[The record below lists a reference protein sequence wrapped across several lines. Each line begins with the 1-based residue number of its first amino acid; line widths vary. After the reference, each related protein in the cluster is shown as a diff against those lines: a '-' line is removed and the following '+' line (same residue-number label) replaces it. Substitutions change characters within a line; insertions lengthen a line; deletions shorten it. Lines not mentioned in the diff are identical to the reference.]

1 MTCGQYGGW
10 SFIQY
15 LYFYP
20 AFLEMQS
27 AMTSPLAK
35 TVILGTGGTIAGT
48 AGAGDNIGYTAAQLG
63 VAELVRRVPAL
74 SGVPLEVE
82 QVAQLDSKDMDVATW
97 RALARRVAF
106 HLARADVSGVVI
118 THGTDTLEETG
129 YLLHRVLAPAKPVVL
144 AAAMRPA
151 TALQADGPQNVL
163 DAVSVA
169 REPGAHGVVA
179 VLAGAVWLAGEMRK
193 VHSYRLDAFSA
204 GDAGP
209 LGWVEEGALRQ
220 LRPWPAGATL
230 GVALLERADWPRVE
244 IVFSHAGAD
253 GRLVDLLVRD
263 GVGGLVV
270 AATGNGTVHHEVE
283 AALVRAQAQGVR
295 VMRST
300 RVGAGA
306 VLVKPGDALPS
317 AGTLTPVQARVELLL
332 QLLASR

>member
-1 MTCGQYGGW
+1 
-10 SFIQY
+10 
-15 LYFYP
+15 
-20 AFLEMQS
+20 MQS
-27 AMTSPLAK
+27 TLTSSTSK

-48 AGAGDNIGYTAAQLG
+48 AVAGDTIGYTAAQRG
-63 VAELVRRVPAL
+63 VAQLVAKVPAL
-74 SGVPLEVE
+74 AGVPLEVE
-82 QVAQLDSKDMDVATW
+82 QVAQLDSKDMDFAAW
-97 RALARRVAF
+97 RKLVQRIAF
-106 HLARADVSGVVI
+106 HLARDEVGGVVI

-144 AAAMRPA
+144 TAAMRPA

-169 REPGAHGVVA
+169 RNAEARGVVA
-179 VLAGAVWLAGEMRK
+179 VLSGAVWIASEMRK
-193 VHSYRLDAFSA
+193 THSYRIDAFGA

-220 LRPWPAGATL
+220 LRAWPVEAPLGATL
-230 GVALLERADWPRVE
+230 LERTEWPRVE

-253 GRLVDLLVRD
+253 GRLVDALVRD
-263 GVGGLVV
+263 GVDGLVV

-283 AALVRAQAQGVR
+283 AALLRAQSQGVK
-295 VMRST
+295 VLRST

-306 VLVKPGDALPS
+306 VLAKPGDALPS

-332 QLLASR
+332 QLLSASR